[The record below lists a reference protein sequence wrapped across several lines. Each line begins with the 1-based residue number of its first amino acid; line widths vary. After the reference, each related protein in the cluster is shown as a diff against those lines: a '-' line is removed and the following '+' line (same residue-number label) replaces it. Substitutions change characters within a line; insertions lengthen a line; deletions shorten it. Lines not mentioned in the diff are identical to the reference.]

1 MSKRSIYSP
10 EEKFQI
16 ISEVMD
22 RRRSVNSVAKKHSLS
37 WTTINNWIRKYNDD
51 GIEGL
56 KEATTWNQYDS
67 GQKQEAVLA
76 VINEEMS
83 LCRATTFFQI
93 SSTSVLRRWVSRY
106 TNGETL
112 KSTSKGSVPKT
123 MKKGRK
129 TTYEERI
136 EIAQYTIANEL
147 NYAQA
152 IEKYDVSY
160 QQVYSWVK
168 KYQQHGEEALKD
180 NRGRNKSSEFL
191 TEEERLK
198 LRVKELEARN
208 KHLEMEND
216 FAKKLQEIQRR
227 NRSSRS

>member
-1 MSKRSIYSP
+1 MSKRSLYSP
-10 EEKFQI
+10 EEKYQI

-22 RRRSVNSVAKKHSLS
+22 DRCSVNSIAKKHALS
-37 WTTINNWIRKYNDD
+37 RKTINDWIRKYND
-51 GIEGL
+51 GGLEGM
-56 KEATTWNQYDS
+56 KESKTWKRYDNTL
-67 GQKQEAVLA
+67 KQEAVSA
-76 VINEEMS
+76 VINKKMS
-83 LCRATTFFQI
+83 IFQATMFFQI
-93 SSTSVLRRWVSRY
+93 SSTSVLRKWISRY
-106 TNGETL
+106 TTGETP

-129 TTYEERI
+129 TTYQERI

-180 NRGRNKSSEFL
+180 NRGRNRSNEFL

-208 KHLEMEND
+208 RHLEMEND

-227 NRSSRS
+227 NRPSH

>member
-1 MSKRSIYSP
+1 MSKRSFYSP
-10 EEKFQI
+10 EEKYQI

-22 RRRSVNSVAKKHSLS
+22 GRRSVNSIAKKHALS
-37 WTTINNWIRKYNDD
+37 RKTINDWIRKYND
-51 GIEGL
+51 GGLEGL
-56 KEATTWNQYDS
+56 KESKTWKRYDNTL
-67 GQKQEAVLA
+67 KQEAVLA
-76 VINEEMS
+76 VINKKMS
-83 LCRATTFFQI
+83 IFQATLFFQI
-93 SSTSVLRRWVSRY
+93 SSTSVLRGWISRY
-106 TNGETL
+106 TNGETP

-129 TTYEERI
+129 TTYQERI

-180 NRGRNKSSEFL
+180 NRGRNRSNEFL

-208 KHLEMEND
+208 RHLEMEND

-227 NRSSRS
+227 NRPSH

>member
-1 MSKRSIYSP
+1 MSKRSKYSP
-10 EEKFQI
+10 KEKYQI

-22 RRRSVNSVAKKHSLS
+22 GRHSVNTVAKKYALS
-37 WTTINNWIRKYNDD
+37 WTTINDWIRKYNDE
-51 GIEGL
+51 GVEGL
-56 KEATTWNQYDS
+56 KESTTWKRYDS
-67 GQKQEAVLA
+67 ELKLKAVLA

-83 LCRATTFFQI
+83 LSRATVFFQL
-93 SSTSVLRRWVSRY
+93 SSTSVLRKWISRY
-106 TNGETL
+106 TSGETL

-123 MKKGRK
+123 MTKGRK
-129 TTYEERI
+129 TTYQERI
-136 EIAQYTIANEL
+136 EIAQYTIANDL

-152 IEKYDVSY
+152 IEKYEVSY

-180 NRGRNKSSEFL
+180 HRGRNKSSEFL

-227 NRSSRS
+227 SRPSH

>member
-1 MSKRSIYSP
+1 MSKRSFYSP
-10 EEKFQI
+10 EEKYQI

-22 RRRSVNSVAKKHSLS
+22 GRHSVNSIAKKHSLS
-37 WTTINNWIRKYNDD
+37 WEAINDWIRKYND
-51 GIEGL
+51 GGLEEL
-56 KEATTWNQYDS
+56 KESKTWKRYDNTL
-67 GQKQEAVLA
+67 KHEAVLA
-76 VINEEMS
+76 VINKKMS
-83 LCRATTFFQI
+83 IFKATMFFQI
-93 SSTSVLRRWVSRY
+93 SSTSVLRGWISRY
-106 TNGETL
+106 TSGETL

-123 MKKGRK
+123 MTKGRK
-129 TTYEERI
+129 TTYQERI

-180 NRGRNKSSEFL
+180 NRGRNRSNEFL

-208 KHLEMEND
+208 RHLEMEND
-216 FAKKLQEIQRR
+216 LAKKLQEIQRR
-227 NRSSRS
+227 NRPSH

>member
-1 MSKRSIYSP
+1 MSKRSKYSP
-10 EEKFQI
+10 KEKYQI

-22 RRRSVNSVAKKHSLS
+22 GRHSVNTVAKKYALS
-37 WTTINNWIRKYNDD
+37 WTTINDWIRKYNDE
-51 GIEGL
+51 GVEGL
-56 KEATTWNQYDS
+56 KESTTWKRYDS
-67 GQKQEAVLA
+67 ELKLKAVLA

-83 LCRATTFFQI
+83 LSRATVFFQL
-93 SSTSVLRRWVSRY
+93 SSTSVLRKWISRY
-106 TNGETL
+106 TSGETL

-123 MKKGRK
+123 MTKGRK
-129 TTYEERI
+129 TTYQERI
-136 EIAQYTIANEL
+136 EIAQYTIANDL

-152 IEKYDVSY
+152 IEKYEVSY

-180 NRGRNKSSEFL
+180 HRGRNKSSEFL

-227 NRSSRS
+227 NRPSH

>member
-1 MSKRSIYSP
+1 MSKRSLYSP
-10 EEKFQI
+10 EEKYQI

-22 RRRSVNSVAKKHSLS
+22 DRCSVNSIAKKHALS
-37 WTTINNWIRKYNDD
+37 WKTINDWIRKYND
-51 GIEGL
+51 GGLEGM
-56 KEATTWNQYDS
+56 KESKTWKRYDNTL
-67 GQKQEAVLA
+67 KQEAVSA
-76 VINEEMS
+76 VINKKMS
-83 LCRATTFFQI
+83 IFQATMFFQI
-93 SSTSVLRRWVSRY
+93 SSTSVLRKWISRY
-106 TNGETL
+106 TTGEQL

-129 TTYEERI
+129 TTYQERI

-180 NRGRNKSSEFL
+180 NRGRNRSNEFL

-208 KHLEMEND
+208 RHLEMEND

-227 NRSSRS
+227 NRPSH

>member
-1 MSKRSIYSP
+1 MSKRSFYSP
-10 EEKFQI
+10 EEKYQI

-22 RRRSVNSVAKKHSLS
+22 GRRSVNSIAKKHSLS
-37 WTTINNWIRKYNDD
+37 WEAINDWIRKYND
-51 GIEGL
+51 GGLEEL
-56 KEATTWNQYDS
+56 KESKTWKRYDNTL
-67 GQKQEAVLA
+67 KQEAVLA
-76 VINEEMS
+76 VINKKMS
-83 LCRATTFFQI
+83 IFKATMFFQI
-93 SSTSVLRRWVSRY
+93 SSTSVLRGWISRY
-106 TNGETL
+106 TSGETL

-123 MKKGRK
+123 MTKGRK
-129 TTYEERI
+129 TTYQERI

-180 NRGRNKSSEFL
+180 NRGRNRSNEFL

-198 LRVKELEARN
+198 LRVKELESRN
-208 KHLEMEND
+208 RHLEMEND

-227 NRSSRS
+227 NRPSH

>member
-1 MSKRSIYSP
+1 MSKRSLYSP
-10 EEKFQI
+10 EEKYYV
-16 ISEVMD
+16 ISEVIDD
-22 RRRSVNSVAKKHSLS
+22 RRSMNSIAKKHSLS
-37 WTTINNWIRKYNDD
+37 WKTINDWIRKYKD
-51 GIEGL
+51 GGLEGL
-56 KEATTWNQYDS
+56 KESNTWKRYD
-67 GQKQEAVLA
+67 QALKQAAVLA
-76 VINEEMS
+76 VINKKMS
-83 LCRATTFFQI
+83 VLEATMFFQI
-93 SSTSVLRRWVSRY
+93 SSTSVLRNWISRY
-106 TNGETL
+106 TTGEPT
-112 KSTSKGSVPKT
+112 KSTSKGCVPKT

-129 TTYEERI
+129 TTYQERI

-147 NYAQA
+147 NYTQA

-180 NRGRNKSSEFL
+180 NRGRNRSSEFL

-208 KHLEMEND
+208 RHLEMEND

-227 NRSSRS
+227 NRPSH

>member
-1 MSKRSIYSP
+1 MSKRSKYSP
-10 EEKFQI
+10 KEKYQI

-22 RRRSVNSVAKKHSLS
+22 GRHSVNTVAKKYALS
-37 WTTINNWIRKYNDD
+37 WTTINDWIRKYNDE
-51 GIEGL
+51 GVEGL
-56 KEATTWNQYDS
+56 KESTTWKRYGS
-67 GQKQEAVLA
+67 ELKRKAVLA
-76 VINEEMS
+76 VLNEEMS
-83 LCRATTFFQI
+83 LSRATVFFQL
-93 SSTSVLRRWVSRY
+93 SSTSVLRKWISRY
-106 TNGETL
+106 TSGETL

-123 MKKGRK
+123 MTKGRK
-129 TTYEERI
+129 TTYQERI
-136 EIAQYTIANEL
+136 EIAQYTIANDL

-152 IEKYDVSY
+152 IEKYEVSY

-227 NRSSRS
+227 SRPSH

>member
-1 MSKRSIYSP
+1 MSKRSKYSP
-10 EEKFQI
+10 KEKYQI

-22 RRRSVNSVAKKHSLS
+22 GRHSVNTVAKKYALS
-37 WTTINNWIRKYNDD
+37 WTTINDWIRKYNDE
-51 GIEGL
+51 GVEGL
-56 KEATTWNQYDS
+56 KESTTWKRYDS
-67 GQKQEAVLA
+67 ELKLKAVLA

-83 LCRATTFFQI
+83 LSRATVFFQL
-93 SSTSVLRRWVSRY
+93 SSTSVLRKWISRY
-106 TNGETL
+106 TSGETL

-123 MKKGRK
+123 MTKGRK
-129 TTYEERI
+129 TTYQERI
-136 EIAQYTIANEL
+136 EIAQYTIANDL

-152 IEKYDVSY
+152 IEKYEVSY

-227 NRSSRS
+227 SRPSH

>member
-1 MSKRSIYSP
+1 MSKRSFYSP
-10 EEKFQI
+10 EEKYQI

-22 RRRSVNSVAKKHSLS
+22 GRRSVNSIAKKHSLS
-37 WTTINNWIRKYNDD
+37 WEAINDWIRKYND
-51 GIEGL
+51 GGLEEL
-56 KEATTWNQYDS
+56 KESKTWKRYDNTL
-67 GQKQEAVLA
+67 KQEAVLA
-76 VINEEMS
+76 VINKKMS
-83 LCRATTFFQI
+83 IFKATMFFQI
-93 SSTSVLRRWVSRY
+93 SSISVLRGWISRY
-106 TNGETL
+106 TSGETL

-123 MKKGRK
+123 MTKGRK
-129 TTYEERI
+129 TTYQERI

-180 NRGRNKSSEFL
+180 NRGRNRSNEFL

-208 KHLEMEND
+208 RHLEMEND
-216 FAKKLQEIQRR
+216 LAKKLQEIQRR
-227 NRSSRS
+227 NRPSH

>member
-1 MSKRSIYSP
+1 MSKRSFYSP
-10 EEKFQI
+10 EEKYQI

-22 RRRSVNSVAKKHSLS
+22 GRRSVNSIAKKHSLS
-37 WTTINNWIRKYNDD
+37 WEAINDWIRKYND
-51 GIEGL
+51 GGLEEL
-56 KEATTWNQYDS
+56 KESKTWKRYDNTL
-67 GQKQEAVLA
+67 KQEAVLA
-76 VINEEMS
+76 VINKKMS
-83 LCRATTFFQI
+83 IFKATMFFQI
-93 SSTSVLRRWVSRY
+93 SSTSVLRGWISRY
-106 TNGETL
+106 TSGETL

-123 MKKGRK
+123 MTKGRK
-129 TTYEERI
+129 TTYQERI

-180 NRGRNKSSEFL
+180 NRGRNRSNECL

-208 KHLEMEND
+208 RHLEMEND
-216 FAKKLQEIQRR
+216 LAKKLQEIQRR
-227 NRSSRS
+227 NRPSH

>member
-1 MSKRSIYSP
+1 MSKRSFYSP
-10 EEKFQI
+10 EEKYQI

-22 RRRSVNSVAKKHSLS
+22 GRRSMNSIAKKHSLS
-37 WTTINNWIRKYNDD
+37 WEAINDWIRKYND
-51 GIEGL
+51 GGLEEL
-56 KEATTWNQYDS
+56 KESKTWKRYDNTL
-67 GQKQEAVLA
+67 KQEAVLA
-76 VINEEMS
+76 VINKKMS
-83 LCRATTFFQI
+83 IFKATMFFQI
-93 SSTSVLRRWVSRY
+93 SSTSVLRGWISRY
-106 TNGETL
+106 TSGETL

-123 MKKGRK
+123 MTKGRK
-129 TTYEERI
+129 TTYQERI

-180 NRGRNKSSEFL
+180 NRGRNRSNEFL

-208 KHLEMEND
+208 RHLEMEND
-216 FAKKLQEIQRR
+216 LAKKLQEIQRR
-227 NRSSRS
+227 NRPSH

>member
-22 RRRSVNSVAKKHSLS
+22 SRRSVNSIAKKHALS
-37 WTTINNWIRKYNDD
+37 QKTINDWIRKYND
-51 GIEGL
+51 GGLEGL
-56 KEATTWNQYDS
+56 KESKTWKRYDNTL
-67 GQKQEAVLA
+67 KQEAVLT
-76 VINEEMS
+76 VINKKMS
-83 LCRATTFFQI
+83 IFQATMFFQI
-93 SSTSVLRRWVSRY
+93 SSTSVLRGWISRY
-106 TNGETL
+106 TTGETL

-123 MKKGRK
+123 MTKGRK
-129 TTYEERI
+129 TTYQERI

-227 NRSSRS
+227 NRPSH

>member
-1 MSKRSIYSP
+1 MSKRSLYSP
-10 EEKFQI
+10 EEKYHI
-16 ISEVMD
+16 ISEVID
-22 RRRSVNSVAKKHSLS
+22 GRRSMNSTAKTHSLS
-37 WTTINNWIRKYNDD
+37 WEAINDWIRKYKNGGLD
-51 GIEGL
+51 GL
-56 KEATTWNQYDS
+56 KESKTWKQYDNLL
-67 GQKQEAVLA
+67 KQEAVLA
-76 VINEEMS
+76 VINKKMS
-83 LCRATTFFQI
+83 ILEATMLFQI
-93 SSTSVLRRWVSRY
+93 SSTSVLRRWISRY
-106 TNGETL
+106 TTGETT
-112 KSTSKGSVPKT
+112 KSASKGSIHKT

-129 TTYEERI
+129 TTYQERI

-180 NRGRNKSSEFL
+180 NRGRNRSSEFL

-198 LRVKELEARN
+198 LRVRELEARN

-216 FAKKLQEIQRR
+216 FAKKLQEIQRQ
-227 NRSSRS
+227 NRPSH

>member
-1 MSKRSIYSP
+1 MSKRSKYSP
-10 EEKFQI
+10 KEKYQI

-22 RRRSVNSVAKKHSLS
+22 GRHSVNTVAKKYALS
-37 WTTINNWIRKYNDD
+37 WTTINDWIRKYNDE
-51 GIEGL
+51 GVEGL
-56 KEATTWNQYDS
+56 KESTTWKRYDS
-67 GQKQEAVLA
+67 ELKRKAVLA

-83 LCRATTFFQI
+83 LSRATVFFQL
-93 SSTSVLRRWVSRY
+93 SSTSVLRKWISRY
-106 TNGETL
+106 TSGETL

-123 MKKGRK
+123 MTKGRK
-129 TTYEERI
+129 TTYQERI
-136 EIAQYTIANEL
+136 EIAQYTIANDL

-152 IEKYDVSY
+152 IEKYEVSY

-227 NRSSRS
+227 SRPSH

>member
-1 MSKRSIYSP
+1 MSKRSFYSP
-10 EEKFQI
+10 EEKYQI

-22 RRRSVNSVAKKHSLS
+22 GRRSVNSIAKKHSLS
-37 WTTINNWIRKYNDD
+37 WEAINDWIRKYND
-51 GIEGL
+51 GGLEEL
-56 KEATTWNQYDS
+56 KESKTWKRYDNTL
-67 GQKQEAVLA
+67 KQEAVLA
-76 VINEEMS
+76 VINKKMS
-83 LCRATTFFQI
+83 IFKATMFFQI
-93 SSTSVLRRWVSRY
+93 SSTSVLRGWISRY
-106 TNGETL
+106 TSGEAL

-123 MKKGRK
+123 MTKGRK
-129 TTYEERI
+129 TTYQERI

-180 NRGRNKSSEFL
+180 NRGRNRSNEFL

-208 KHLEMEND
+208 RHLEMEND
-216 FAKKLQEIQRR
+216 LAKKLQEIQRR
-227 NRSSRS
+227 NRPSH

>member
-1 MSKRSIYSP
+1 MSKRSKYSP
-10 EEKFQI
+10 KEKYQI

-22 RRRSVNSVAKKHSLS
+22 GRHSVNTVAKKYALS
-37 WTTINNWIRKYNDD
+37 WRTINDWIRKYNDE
-51 GIEGL
+51 GVEGL
-56 KEATTWNQYDS
+56 KESTTWKRYDS
-67 GQKQEAVLA
+67 ELKRKAVLA

-83 LCRATTFFQI
+83 LSRATVFFQL
-93 SSTSVLRRWVSRY
+93 SSTSVLRKWISRY
-106 TNGETL
+106 TSGETL

-123 MKKGRK
+123 MTKGRK
-129 TTYEERI
+129 TTYQERI
-136 EIAQYTIANEL
+136 EIAQYTIANDL

-152 IEKYDVSY
+152 IEKYEVSY

-227 NRSSRS
+227 SRPSH

>member
-1 MSKRSIYSP
+1 MSKRSFYSP
-10 EEKFQI
+10 EEKYQI

-22 RRRSVNSVAKKHSLS
+22 GRRSVNSIAKKHSLS
-37 WTTINNWIRKYNDD
+37 WEAINDWIRKYND
-51 GIEGL
+51 GGLEEL
-56 KEATTWNQYDS
+56 KESKTWKRYDNTL
-67 GQKQEAVLA
+67 KQEAVLA
-76 VINEEMS
+76 VINKKMS
-83 LCRATTFFQI
+83 IFKATMFFQI
-93 SSTSVLRRWVSRY
+93 SSTSVLRGWISRY
-106 TNGETL
+106 TSGETL

-123 MKKGRK
+123 MTKGRK
-129 TTYEERI
+129 TTYQERI

-180 NRGRNKSSEFL
+180 NRGRNRSNEFL

-208 KHLEMEND
+208 RHLEMEND
-216 FAKKLQEIQRR
+216 LAKKLQEIQRR
-227 NRSSRS
+227 NRPSH

>member
-1 MSKRSIYSP
+1 MSKRSPYSL
-10 EEKFQI
+10 EEKYQI

-22 RRRSVNSVAKKHSLS
+22 GRHSVNSVAKRYSLS
-37 WTTINNWIRKYNDD
+37 WWTINNWIRTYNN
-51 GIEGL
+51 GGLEGL
-56 KEATTWNQYDS
+56 KESKTWKRYDNNLR
-67 GQKQEAVLA
+67 QEAVLA

-83 LCRATTFFQI
+83 FHQASVFFQI
-93 SSTSVLRRWVSRY
+93 SSHTVLRRWVSGY

-112 KSTSKGSVPKT
+112 KLTSKGSVPKV

-129 TTYEERI
+129 TTYQERI
-136 EIAQYTIANEL
+136 EIAQYTIANDL

-191 TEEERLK
+191 TEEERLR

-227 NRSSRS
+227 NRPSH

>member
-1 MSKRSIYSP
+1 MSKRSLYSP
-10 EEKFQI
+10 EEKYQV

-22 RRRSVNSVAKKHSLS
+22 GRHSVNSIAKKHALPR
-37 WTTINNWIRKYNDD
+37 TTIKDWLRKYKDD

-56 KEATTWNQYDS
+56 KESTTWKRYESDL
-67 GQKQEAVLA
+67 KQRAVLA
-76 VINEEMS
+76 VINDEMS
-83 LCRATTFFQI
+83 LRQATAFFQI
-93 SSTSVLRRWVSRY
+93 SAHSVLRKWVSSY
-106 TNGETL
+106 TNGEQL

-129 TTYEERI
+129 TTYQERI

-147 NYAQA
+147 KYAQA
-152 IEKYDVSY
+152 IEKYNVSY

-180 NRGRNKSSEFL
+180 NRGRNRSSEFL

-227 NRSSRS
+227 NRPSHS